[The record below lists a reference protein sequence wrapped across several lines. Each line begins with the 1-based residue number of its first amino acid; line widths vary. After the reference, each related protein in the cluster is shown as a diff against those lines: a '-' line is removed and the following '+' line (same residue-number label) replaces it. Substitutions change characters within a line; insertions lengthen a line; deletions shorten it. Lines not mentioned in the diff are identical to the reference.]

1 MATGGE
7 ILIDCLLAL
16 GSKKAFGIP
25 GESYLAVLDAI
36 YDKRED
42 FNFILCRNEGGAA
55 FMASAHGKL
64 TQEPGLC
71 FVTRGPGAMN
81 AAIGVHTARQDSSP
95 MILFVGQVGT
105 ALKGREAFQE
115 IDYET
120 AFRDVAKWS
129 VEINEADRI
138 PEIISRAWLTAVS
151 GRPGPVVIA
160 LPEDIL
166 TDETDALPLI
176 SPVHIEK
183 GVPVSETIEKVQFA
197 LSDCKRPLIIIGSS
211 TWSQSG
217 QNALK
222 SFAESSKI
230 PVVAAFRYQD
240 QFDNFSSA
248 FCGEAGVGMPAH
260 VRELI
265 VASDLII
272 AINIRFGE
280 MTTDAYSLLKVP
292 IPDQK
297 LIHVH
302 SAESELGKIYLPD
315 IAIHADPN
323 EFSRCLENV
332 SSRWEDWFSSA
343 RRKYLDSLIAP
354 KQPSMVDMGLVMQYL
369 QKVLPSDVIIT
380 NGAGNFAVW
389 PNKFY
394 QFAGYSRLL
403 APQSGAMGYGVPA
416 AIAAKSAFPNR
427 TVVCFAGDGD
437 FQMTCQELST
447 AAQIGIFPIILIL
460 NNSSFGTI
468 RVHQE
473 KNYPGRVSCTDIV
486 NPNFTA
492 LAESFGF
499 LGLRVGTT
507 DEFYVAFESALNSER
522 GAVLDL
528 NVSSESLVPRQ
539 SLSDI
544 RKNALNNQS
553 KK

>member
-42 FNFILCRNEGGAA
+42 FDFILCRNEGGAA

-151 GRPGPVVIA
+151 GRPGPVVVA

-460 NNSSFGTI
+460 NNSSYGTI

-553 KK
+553 K

>member
-42 FNFILCRNEGGAA
+42 FDFILCRNEGGAA

-151 GRPGPVVIA
+151 GRPGPVVVA

-222 SFAESSKI
+222 SFAEASKI

-394 QFAGYSRLL
+394 QFAGCSRLL

-460 NNSSFGTI
+460 NNSSYGTI

-553 KK
+553 K